1 MPDNNLKHK
10 IDKND
15 RSGYTSV
22 EDSSGNPIFSYLI
35 RRTNRALVR
44 FRGTL
49 TFARGIVGGMLQF
62 KKKSDTT
69 KFATS
74 DNIGLININNSLYI
88 KSNTADLFRV
98 DNTGNIYVTK
108 DIVLEGSTINDYAT
122 TLSVTDPTAD
132 RAIVFPDASGTVALT
147 SDIGDGLSFDG
158 STADGVL
165 TYKDADEITVEPT
178 MTFNS
183 GLNMLSITNSY
194 SGNLPAILLSNSHTG
209 TFGPM
214 VKFSKSDNGTNGD
227 QLGQIIWTGDDASG
241 GANDYAQILATI
253 NEATAGAEEGKLELN
268 ISSHDGELQPG
279 VSIVS
284 GDAEDEV
291 DVTIGNGATS
301 VTTIAGTLTMGSTA
315 FVNNSGVVQVATQ
328 GTIDHDSLANF
339 VTAEHVDWAG
349 ASAGTIHATNYTN
362 TMGSG
367 FTVSATTDSNA
378 TTITQGDD
386 LFFAAGTG
394 ITCETTAD
402 GTVTIT
408 NTVSDTNTQ
417 NTTTLSFVDS
427 SDDIILRNTTGGAG
441 SGTDDIKIVAGSNI
455 TLTHTDAD
463 NFTIASTD
471 TNTTY
476 STMTRTTLGL
486 GKLFKNTVQTVGAN
500 SVTTTASRT
509 YGLQL
514 NGDDQLV
521 VNGPWTDTNTTYTA
535 GTLLDLSTT
544 TFNVDLTE
552 AAAATIAAGDNIIF
566 LDGGASGTASKGS
579 VNDVAT
585 LFAGSAA
592 TTGLSASSGVM
603 SVSDL
608 HPVGVSGAANQLL
621 TDDGDGTVTSESG
634 LTWDGDDFII
644 SSATQAKPNINIT
657 CTANSAK
664 PPMLF
669 FVKNKGAAG
678 AANDAPGRII
688 FQGDNDAEE
697 QTVFASIDTSVI
709 SAVDTDEAGSI
720 QINVATSNGTASI
733 TRPVVAG
740 YGNAT
745 ANTVGVSLGY
755 GSASLTTI
763 AGDLDIDGHAIT
775 SAGNL
780 TFTPGGTLELD
791 STGDMTL
798 DSSANIELNA
808 DGGSINFK
816 DGSATLGTIDSS
828 SVFMKQTKVTLS
840 ESDCNSLHTTAITL
854 VAAQGTDKIIVPTSF
869 LLLVDRDASTAQSNS
884 TCSLYIS
891 WQGFAAV
898 GKQIGYYRRFM
909 YNESGDRTFVM
920 TPGGYGYEAAQNLVD
935 GVNQP
940 LQIVVDSAI
949 TSGSIDSMVVYTT
962 YYVVDNS

>member
-1 MPDNNLKHK
+1 MPDNYLKHK
-10 IDKND
+10 IDNND

-74 DNIGLININNSLYI
+74 DNIGLININSSLYI

-108 DIVLEGSTINDYAT
+108 DIVLEGATINDYET
-122 TLSVTDPTAD
+122 TLSVIDPTAD

-147 SDIGDGLSFDG
+147 SDIGGGLSFDG

-194 SGNLPAILLSNSHTG
+194 DGNLPAILLSNSHTG

-214 VKFSKSDNGTNGD
+214 LKFSKSDNGTNGD

-339 VTAEHVDWAG
+339 VANEHLRWDNDVSGTA
-349 ASAGTIHATNYTN
+349 TIHANN
-362 TMGSG
+362 I
-367 FTVSATTDSNA
+367 N
-378 TTITQGDD
+378 D
-386 LFFAAGTG
+386 LH
-394 ITCETTAD
+394 
-402 GTVTIT
+402 
-408 NTVSDTNTQ
+408 
-417 NTTTLSFVDS
+417 
-427 SDDIILRNTTGGAG
+427 GAG
-441 SGTDDIKIVAGSNI
+441 
-455 TLTHTDAD
+455 
-463 NFTIASTD
+463 
-471 TNTTY
+471 
-476 STMTRTTLGL
+476 
-486 GKLFKNTVQTVGAN
+486 
-500 SVTTTASRT
+500 
-509 YGLQL
+509 
-514 NGDDQLV
+514 
-521 VNGPWTDTNTTYTA
+521 
-535 GTLLDLSTT
+535 
-544 TFNVDLTE
+544 VD
-552 AAAATIAAGDNIIF
+552 
-566 LDGGASGTASKGS
+566 
-579 VNDVAT
+579 
-585 LFAGSAA
+585 
-592 TTGLSASSGVM
+592 
-603 SVSDL
+603 
-608 HPVGVSGAANQLL
+608 GAANQLL

-634 LTWDGDDFII
+634 LTWDGDDFTI
-644 SSATQAKPNINIT
+644 SSATTNRPQVIIKD
-657 CTANSAK
+657 TANHAK

-669 FVKNKGAAG
+669 FIKDKGGAG
-678 AANDAPGRII
+678 GIGDSPGQIV
-688 FQGDNDAEE
+688 FQGDNDV
-697 QTVFASIDTSVI
+697 QTIKAYATIET
-709 SAVDTDEAGSI
+709 AVVDATAGDEAGFI
-720 QINVATSNGTASI
+720 EINTATSNGTTSVTQSVI
-733 TRPVVAG
+733 SGTG
-740 YGNAT
+740 HAT
-745 ANTVGVSLGY
+745 ANTVNVNLGY
-755 GSASLTTI
+755 GAASTTTI
-763 AGDLDIDGHAIT
+763 AGTLTMGSTAAMTNAGLLSVAAQTNIT
-775 SAGNL
+775 SLGTLTNLQVDDVNINTKTITILGDTGDTFNITTGAAGATTLTTVDAGGTAGNL
-780 TFTPGGTLELD
+780 TLFADGDTIVKTTDGLNDKNFKINVDDNTAFLFNGESGNSSEFTIYENGGDSADDFINIKVEEHGATTIQTTDGGGTAANLQITADGTAELAG
-791 STGDMTL
+791 TTVTL
-798 DSSANIELNA
+798 DASANIELNA

-854 VAAQGTDKIIVPTSF
+854 VAAQGADKIIVPTSF

-884 TCSLYIS
+884 GCDLFIS
-891 WQGFAAV
+891 WQGFTV
-898 GKQIGYYRRFM
+898 IGKTIGYQRRFM
-909 YNESGDRTFVM
+909 YNESGDRTFLM
-920 TPGGYGYEAAQNLVD
+920 TPGGYGYEAAQSLTD

-940 LQIVVDSAI
+940 LQIKVDSAI

-962 YYVVDNS
+962 YHVIDNS